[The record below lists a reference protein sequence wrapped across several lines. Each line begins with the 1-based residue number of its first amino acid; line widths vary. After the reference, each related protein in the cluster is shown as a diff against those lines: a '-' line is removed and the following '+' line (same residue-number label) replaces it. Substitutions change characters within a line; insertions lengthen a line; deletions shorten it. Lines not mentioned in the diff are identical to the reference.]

1 MKRPLNYLLLTAF
14 IAGMSVMAI
23 EMAISRLLAPYFG
36 TSLFVWTNVL
46 GLIMIALT
54 IGYYVGGRIADRYAS
69 EGLLYKL
76 LLVTGIYLSLVPFL
90 AMPITRL
97 AIWGIDNYAIGTT
110 AFALTM
116 IIILLILPFIALGV
130 VTPYIIRLQSQRVD
144 ALGNTAGK
152 VYTWSNGGSIVGTFL
167 PALLTIPLIG
177 THKTVVFFAC
187 LLMLVSILGLANWKL
202 LAIPALSLLLT
213 NFLGKIK
220 PTPGL
225 LFDTES
231 VYNYIQVVEENGLRM
246 LRLNEGHAEHSL
258 YQKNRYIFNSVWDYY
273 LLPPLLNNSQSTLF
287 IGLAAGT
294 AARQYNHFL
303 PHMKIDGVELDP
315 AIVEVGKKYF
325 ELQKVRNLN
334 IILKDGRVHLATT
347 RKKYDTILI
356 DAYKQPYIP
365 FHLTTQEFFTE
376 VKNHLNP
383 KGIVAINVGS
393 TKGDAEIL
401 LMIQNTMKHVF
412 KHVYVVEVQYSLNY
426 LVWATDEELDMSQ
439 VEVSPSHG
447 ELNPM
452 VNYIK
457 RKVKEVETDPKYP
470 ILTDDLAPLEL
481 YTEKM
486 ILDFALDWKRKYL

>member
-14 IAGMSVMAI
+14 VAGMSVMAI
-23 EMAISRLLAPYFG
+23 EMAVSRLLAPYFG

-46 GLIMIALT
+46 GLIMVALT
-54 IGYYVGGRIADRYAS
+54 IGYYIGGRIADKYAS
-69 EGLLYKL
+69 ERLLYQL

-110 AFALTM
+110 AFALIM
-116 IIILLILPFIALGV
+116 IIILLILPFIALGM

-152 VYTWSNGGSIVGTFL
+152 VYTWSNGGSIMGTFL
-167 PALLTIPLIG
+167 PALLTIPLVG
-177 THKTVVFFAC
+177 THKTIIFFAC

-202 LAIPALSLLLT
+202 LAIPALALLLT

-231 VYNYIQVVEENGLRM
+231 VYNYIQVVEEDGLRM

-258 YQKNRYIFNSVWDYY
+258 YQEDRYIFNSVWDYY
-273 LLPPLLNNSQSTLF
+273 LLPPLLNNSQEALF

-294 AARQYNHFL
+294 AARQYNHFF
-303 PHMKIDGVELDP
+303 PHVKIDGVELDP

-325 ELQKVRNLN
+325 DLQNVTNLN

-347 RKKYDTILI
+347 RKKYDNILI

-383 KGIVAINVGS
+383 QGLVTINVGS
-393 TKGDAEIL
+393 TKGDSEIL

-439 VEVSPSHG
+439 VDPKYG
-447 ELNPM
+447 ELEPM

-457 RKVKEVETDPKYP
+457 RKFQEIETDPKYP

>member
-14 IAGMSVMAI
+14 VAGMSVMAI
-23 EMAISRLLAPYFG
+23 EMAVSRLLAPYFG

-46 GLIMIALT
+46 GLIMVALT
-54 IGYYVGGRIADRYAS
+54 IGYYIGGRIADKYAS
-69 EGLLYKL
+69 ERLLYQL

-97 AIWGIDNYAIGTT
+97 AIRGMDNYAIGPT
-110 AFALTM
+110 AFALVM
-116 IIILLILPFIALGV
+116 IMILLILPFIALGM

-152 VYTWSNGGSIVGTFL
+152 VYTWSNSGSIMGTFL
-167 PALLTIPLIG
+167 PALLTIPLVG
-177 THKTVVFFAC
+177 THKTIIFFAC
-187 LLMLVSILGLANWKL
+187 MLMLVSILGLANWKL
-202 LAIPALSLLLT
+202 LAIPALALLLT

-231 VYNYIQVVEENGLRM
+231 VYNYIQVVEEDGLRM

-258 YQKNRYIFNSVWDYY
+258 YKEYQYLFDSYWDYF
-273 LLPPLLNNSQSTLF
+273 LVPPLINNSQEALF

-294 AARQYNHFL
+294 VARQYDHFFPNL
-303 PHMKIDGVELDP
+303 KMDGVDLDP

-325 ELQKVRNLN
+325 DLQKVANLN

-347 RKKYDTILI
+347 LKKYDTILI

-365 FHLTTQEFFTE
+365 FHLTTQEFFTQ
-376 VKNHLNP
+376 VKNHLSP
-383 KGIVAINVGS
+383 QGIVAINVGS
-393 TKGDAEIL
+393 TRGDSEVL
-401 LMIQNTMKHVF
+401 LMIQNTMKHIF
-412 KHVYVVEVQYSLNY
+412 KHVYAVKVQYSLNY
-426 LVWATDEELDMSQ
+426 VVWATDEELDMNQ
-439 VEVSPSHG
+439 VDPRHG
-447 ELNPM
+447 ELEPM

-457 RKVKEVETDPKYP
+457 RKFKEVEADPKYP